1 MRRGRPPDFRLP
13 RSADRAAEPS
23 SVRTPPTSGSPRV
36 PELPRR
42 WMPTSR
48 DNTPSTSADE
58 HTQHCL
64 EILADANE
72 SIQAHIAFFAHHTE
86 DILFSPNAI
95 SFIRQQREHFIEQ
108 LQISVAQID
117 ALILHQQALSRI
129 FNNTPIDPNTGLPN
143 AHTGPVTTAFRVNK
157 DTTRRDPPVRSAV
170 APPPQRSRFPFYAV
184 RRGYTSG
191 VFQSWEA
198 AHIQVEGFPNNAH
211 RGFHNLDDA

>member
-1 MRRGRPPDFRLP
+1 MPRGN
-13 RSADRAAEPS
+13 
-23 SVRTPPTSGSPRV
+23 TPP
-36 PELPRR
+36 
-42 WMPTSR
+42 
-48 DNTPSTSADE
+48 TSADE

-72 SIQAHIAFFAHHTE
+72 SVQAHIAFFAHHTE

-143 AHTGPVTTAFRVNK
+143 AHTGTVTTAFRVNE

-184 RRGYTSG
+184 RRGHTSG

-198 AHIQVEGFPNNAH
+198 ARIQVEGFPNNAH
-211 RGFHNLDDA
+211 RGFHNLDDAWAYVHNIPPPPFSASSE